1 MWRAKLTP
9 RGPRVVDPRGARW
22 YDSPIFSEETVT
34 EIHVANDDLA
44 AVRRKIERGE
54 RLDREDGLLLYRSPS
69 LSAIAELADAANQR
83 KNGRVVTYVVNRHIN
98 YSNVCGITC
107 VFCAFGK
114 RPGEAGGYEFSMDEI
129 LARATEAADAG
140 ATELH
145 IVGGLHPTLPWEFY
159 PAMLR
164 AIKARQPSLHLK
176 AFTAV
181 EIDYFATL
189 AGKPLEAIL
198 RELVDAGLDS
208 LPGGGAEVFSER
220 VRQKLF
226 REKMGADRWLE
237 VHDVAHRIG
246 LRSNATLLYG
256 HIERDDEK
264 VDHLLRLRDQQDR
277 TRGFLTYIPL
287 RFHPEN
293 TPLEKLPEA
302 RGIRTLREIA
312 VGRLLLDNFDH
323 VKIYWIMAGLEVAQ
337 IALGYGA
344 DDFDG
349 TVVEEKIYHMAGAR
363 TPEMLSESQLRA
375 IIAEAGKQPKRR
387 DTLYR
392 TVEA

>member
-1 MWRAKLTP
+1 MP
-9 RGPRVVDPRGARW
+9 
-22 YDSPIFSEETVT
+22 
-34 EIHVANDDLA
+34 VAWEADLA
-44 AVRRKIERGE
+44 ESFAVHGDLTRIRRKIERNE
-54 RLDREDGLLLYRSPS
+54 RLDREDGLALYASPD
-69 LSAIAELADAANQR
+69 LAAIGQLANEASER
-83 KNGRVVTYVVNRHIN
+83 KNGRRVTYIVNRHIN
-98 YSNVCGITC
+98 YSNICGITC

-114 RPGEAGGYEFSMDEI
+114 RPGEADGYEFSMEEI
-129 LARATEAADAG
+129 LARAGEAASAG

-145 IVGGLHPTLPWEFY
+145 IVGGLHPTLPYDFY
-159 PAMLR
+159 PEMLR
-164 AIKARQPSLHLK
+164 AIKSRHPSLHLK

-189 AGKPLEAIL
+189 SGKTLERVL
-198 RELVDAGLDS
+198 LDLMDAGLDS

-226 REKMGADRWLE
+226 REKMGAERWLE
-237 VHDVAHRIG
+237 VHDVAHRLG

-264 VDHLLRLRDQQDR
+264 VDHLLRLREQQDR
-277 TRGFLTYIPL
+277 SRGFLTYIPL
-287 RFHPEN
+287 RFHPDN

-363 TPEMLSESQLRA
+363 TPEKLSEAELRS
-375 IIAEAGKQPKRR
+375 IITEAGKSPAKR

-392 TVEA
+392 RVESSQGAITPAS

>member
-1 MWRAKLTP
+1 
-9 RGPRVVDPRGARW
+9 
-22 YDSPIFSEETVT
+22 
-34 EIHVANDDLA
+34 
-44 AVRRKIERGE
+44 
-54 RLDREDGLLLYRSPS
+54 
-69 LSAIAELADAANQR
+69 
-83 KNGRVVTYVVNRHIN
+83 
-98 YSNVCGITC
+98 
-107 VFCAFGK
+107 
-114 RPGEAGGYEFSMDEI
+114 
-129 LARATEAADAG
+129 
-140 ATELH
+140 
-145 IVGGLHPTLPWEFY
+145 
-159 PAMLR
+159 
-164 AIKARQPSLHLK
+164 
-176 AFTAV
+176 
-181 EIDYFATL
+181 
-189 AGKPLEAIL
+189 
-198 RELVDAGLDS
+198 
-208 LPGGGAEVFSER
+208 
-220 VRQKLF
+220 
-226 REKMGADRWLE
+226 

>member
-1 MWRAKLTP
+1 MAESFAVHGDLT
-9 RGPRVVDPRGARW
+9 R
-22 YDSPIFSEETVT
+22 I
-34 EIHVANDDLA
+34 
-44 AVRRKIERGE
+44 RRKIERNE
-54 RLDREDGLLLYRSPS
+54 RLDREDGLALYASPD
-69 LSAIAELADAANQR
+69 LAAIGQLANEASER
-83 KNGRVVTYVVNRHIN
+83 KNGRRVTYIVNRHIN
-98 YSNVCGITC
+98 YSNICGITC

-114 RPGEAGGYEFSMDEI
+114 RPGEADGYEFSMEEI
-129 LARATEAADAG
+129 LARAGEAASAG

-145 IVGGLHPTLPWEFY
+145 IVGGLHPTLPYDFY
-159 PAMLR
+159 PEMLR
-164 AIKARQPSLHLK
+164 AIKSRHPSLHLK

-189 AGKPLEAIL
+189 SGKTLERVL
-198 RELVDAGLDS
+198 LDLMDAGLDS

-226 REKMGADRWLE
+226 REKMGAERWLE
-237 VHDVAHRIG
+237 VHDVAHRLG

-264 VDHLLRLRDQQDR
+264 VDHLLRLREQQDR
-277 TRGFLTYIPL
+277 SRGFLTYIPL
-287 RFHPEN
+287 RFHPDN

-363 TPEMLSESQLRA
+363 TPEKLSEAELRS
-375 IIAEAGKQPKRR
+375 IITEAGKSPAKR

-392 TVEA
+392 RVESSQGAITPAS